1 LKRGD
6 LVTIAASGP
15 YTGKPRPAL
24 IIQSDAFVIG
34 SVTLCLV
41 TSDPFETPLFRVRIE
56 ATEANQLRQT
66 SWIMVDK
73 ITTVRQNQ
81 IGRVISRLSPPDMSR
96 VNEALAVFLDLTER
110 DPASVERSNT

>member
-1 LKRGD
+1 MKRGD

-24 IIQSDAFVIG
+24 VIQSDAFAIG
-34 SVTLCLV
+34 SITLCLI
-41 TSDPFETPLFRVRIE
+41 TSDPFEVPLFRVQIE
-56 ATEANQLRQT
+56 PTEANGLKQT

-81 IGRVISRLSPPDMSR
+81 IGRVIARLSSPDMSR
-96 VNEALAVFLDLTER
+96 VDRALMIFLGLTG
-110 DPASVERSNT
+110 A